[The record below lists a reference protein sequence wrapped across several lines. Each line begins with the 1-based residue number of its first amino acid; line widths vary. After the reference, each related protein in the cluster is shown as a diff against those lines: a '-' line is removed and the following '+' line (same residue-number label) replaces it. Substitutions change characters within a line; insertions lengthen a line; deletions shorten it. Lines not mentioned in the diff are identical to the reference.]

1 MLFYLGNMNDSIN
14 WLFQVLWLVGL
25 KIDYW
30 QQNVQTSFVESNGS
44 KTERKQQQH
53 KCNLLYL
60 RFAVHVDSID
70 QTLWGNTYQTAK
82 TESSLRS

>member
-1 MLFYLGNMNDSIN
+1 MNNSIN
-14 WLFQVLWLVGL
+14 WLFQVLWLVDL

-30 QQNVQTSFVESNGS
+30 QQKVQTSFVES
-44 KTERKQQQH
+44 KKVMVAKRERKQQQH

>member
-1 MLFYLGNMNDSIN
+1 MNNSIN

-30 QQNVQTSFVESNGS
+30 QRKVQTSFVESNGS

>member
-1 MLFYLGNMNDSIN
+1 MNNSIN

-30 QQNVQTSFVESNGS
+30 QRKVQTSFEESNVS

-53 KCNLLYL
+53 KCNLLCL
-60 RFAVHVDSID
+60 RFAVYVDSID
-70 QTLWGNTYQTAK
+70 QTLWGNTYQTEK